1 MILTSEEWNLSLKQF
16 SDAHILQTAEWGDLK
31 SNYSWKPVRF
41 SEGGCYAQI
50 LFRRLP
56 GGFSIGYIPKG
67 PLGRDSKEFWLELIK
82 IGNHNRAIMIKIE
95 PDDLF
100 TETSQLN
107 TPMDIGNFVS
117 SRPIQP
123 AQTIVLDINGDE
135 RTILDRMKQK
145 TRYNIHLAEKKG
157 ISVQVSNDIRSFHQ
171 MMITTGSRDG
181 FGTHSY
187 DYYQKAYDL
196 FSTRGKC
203 VLLKAGYGNVDLAAV
218 MLFCNGRRCWYFYGA
233 STDIERNR
241 MPVYLL
247 QWEAIR
253 WAKAQGCEYYD
264 LWGIPDAPEFVL
276 EDEFSTRSDGLWGVY
291 RFKRGFGGKIVKT
304 PESMDLILQPQ
315 MYKMLM
321 WWLKF
326 RNRGVEIG

>member
-1 MILTSEEWNLSLKQF
+1 MILSSEEWNFSLNQF
-16 SDAHILQTAEWGDLK
+16 PDAHILQTAEWGDLK
-31 SNYSWKPVRF
+31 SNYLWKSVRF
-41 SEGGCYAQI
+41 SEGGCYAQV

-67 PLGRDSKEFWLELIK
+67 PLGKISRDFWLELIK
-82 IGNHNRAIMIKIE
+82 IGKRHRAIMIKIE
-95 PDDLF
+95 PDDRC

-107 TPMDIGNFVS
+107 IPMDIGKFVKS
-117 SRPIQP
+117 KPIQP
-123 AQTIVLDINGDE
+123 AQTIVLEINGDE

-157 ISVQVSNDIRSFHQ
+157 ISVHESNDIHSFHQ

-181 FGTHSY
+181 FSAHSY
-187 DYYQKAYDL
+187 DYYKKAYDL
-196 FSTRGKC
+196 FSKSNKC
-203 VLLKAGYGNVDLAAV
+203 ILLIACYGNVDLAAV
-218 MLFCNGRRCWYFYGA
+218 MLFSNWRRCWYFYGA
-233 STDIERNR
+233 STDVERNR

-264 LWGIPDAPEFVL
+264 LWGIPDEPEMVL
-276 EDEFSTRSDGLWGVY
+276 EGEFPTRSDGLWGVY
-291 RFKRGFGGKIVKT
+291 RFKRGFGGKIIKNPDT
-304 PESMDLILQPQ
+304 MDLVLQPL

-326 RNRGVEIG
+326 RNRGVDIG